1 MRGLV
6 PRIHDFL
13 ATSIDVDGRDKRT
26 AVRHRFCLM
35 ECTAL
40 ILLDSSDLRI
50 NWTRERTKAVRHQ
63 NIVFHSILKFIP
75 WSALDHLVE
84 QHNADWDDRVLKTKA
99 HLIAM
104 LYAQFFGAR
113 GLREIE
119 AGLKSHADKLY
130 HLGGSTVSR
139 SALSTG

>member
-75 WSALDHLVE
+75 WSAPDHLE
-84 QHNADWDDRVLKTKA
+84 LAIENALGSASTDREPLS
-99 HLIAM
+99 
-104 LYAQFFGAR
+104 
-113 GLREIE
+113 GLETMDLL
-119 AGLKSHADKLY
+119 ASWSVCKL
-130 HLGGSTVSR
+130 R
-139 SALSTG
+139 